1 MNLKYLIL
9 SFFVVLVIFSCE
21 VNEQKVDNKSDDL
34 YVKNLATAKKFFELF
49 KTEDSEAQK
58 PLICPGV
65 THYPPFYG
73 SQPVK
78 YDGFISGNKAWMD
91 NLMTSPM
98 MLGLVAGTDS
108 WGLKM
113 EVSVLTAHG
122 LLKVWQTLKL

>member
-49 KTEDSEAQK
+49 KTEDSEAQNHLYVRN
-58 PLICPGV
+58 PLP
-65 THYPPFYG
+65 TFYG

-78 YDGFISGNKAWMD
+78 YDGLHLETKLGWIT
-91 NLMTSPM
+91 LMTSPM
-98 MLGLVAGTDS
+98 MLEFGYQV
-108 WGLKM
+108 
-113 EVSVLTAHG
+113 
-122 LLKVWQTLKL
+122 QTH